1 VTINSLQELK
11 KVIEED
17 WGKRTSKKIRFIN
30 VERMDTWVKV
40 KDMLTAYSQKH
51 VLLSQYC
58 SDKDLTP
65 KMLRLIAD
73 LKKTKT
79 NTVVLPLSEHLRINN
94 AVVDQMLNSIVS
106 LDHELGSSEENF
118 RIYFPMYRMKTA
130 LQKLVQADIRLEH
143 SIWFLDL
150 GQSDDDYTLTILPR
164 AYTTKIDG
172 NNLDGYRDYLSYW
185 EDNPCK
191 PIILQTDNA
200 AYYKNNIYHYNVIV
214 LTSAYDILKFHKII
228 DSSIDEKY
236 GEKEHWEAILKDIG
250 QHTTLISYL
259 KKHFSLQTFNSDDLI
274 KRWNKQNDNYEHWL
288 IWLWLK
294 IENCSSYLKHC
305 VAKSHNPSEFPT
317 KVTTGIFDFAPS
329 SDNYWQLYFERKGLL
344 ESLNFQMLPYIFW
357 DKWHS
362 LPVNKKY
369 YYLTDLTQR
378 EKEEIILGIEEIGK
392 YRNSDLVLKN
402 IYQDLMA
409 YLNQYPSNFAEIDEY
424 FEVYRKQKLVNKFND
439 AFLQKV
445 EVIGREKGLWWKL
458 GMKSRNSLVDEI
470 YDAKSYIFYIDA
482 LGAEFYC

>member
-1 VTINSLQELK
+1 MTINSLQELK